1 MLLEPKPCLFVL
13 TINRHGATDRGRRI
27 MSKLSKGIF
36 GTIAVSLTLG
46 TLGAVQLAAGRD
58 LAAGNSEAV
67 NTSAAINRA
76 AKADRAGG
84 AAGSAA
90 PTRTISLRLDALT
103 ATSVLI
109 RLPVT
114 QGNGK
119 EARNSVPAPAP
130 AVAKPQARKTAVACE
145 PPVSVLTEVAKRLE
159 PGRCVT

>member
-1 MLLEPKPCLFVL
+1 MSQLSRGIV
-13 TINRHGATDRGRRI
+13 GA
-27 MSKLSKGIF
+27 
-36 GTIAVSLTLG
+36 IAVSLTF
-46 TLGAVQLAAGRD
+46 GAALAANRD
-58 LAAGNSEAV
+58 LGGTQASAVTSE
-67 NTSAAINRA
+67 AINRA
-76 AKADRAGG
+76 AKADRADG

-119 EARNSVPAPAP
+119 EARNTVPAPP
-130 AVAKPQARKTAVACE
+130 VAKPQARKTTVACE

>member
-1 MLLEPKPCLFVL
+1 MSQLSRGIL
-13 TINRHGATDRGRRI
+13 GA
-27 MSKLSKGIF
+27 
-36 GTIAVSLTLG
+36 IAVSLTF
-46 TLGAVQLAAGRD
+46 GAALAANRD
-58 LAAGNSEAV
+58 LAGTQVSAASSEAV

-76 AKADRAGG
+76 AKVDRADG

>member
-1 MLLEPKPCLFVL
+1 MSQLSRGIV
-13 TINRHGATDRGRRI
+13 GA
-27 MSKLSKGIF
+27 
-36 GTIAVSLTLG
+36 IAVSLTF
-46 TLGAVQLAAGRD
+46 GAALAANRD
-58 LAAGNSEAV
+58 LGGTQASAVTSE
-67 NTSAAINRA
+67 AINRA
-76 AKADRAGG
+76 AKADRADG

-119 EARNSVPAPAP
+119 EARNNVPVPP
-130 AVAKPQARKTAVACE
+130 VAKPQARKTTVACE